1 MRAEPFALFI
11 GIAYASLGLLGLLP
25 AAVVPPP
32 ADAPPVQLAVR
43 YGYLFDAMPVNVLL
57 SAVHIALGTWGI
69 AAWRRLTS
77 PMTFARGLALIGIVL
92 AVLGL
97 VPAANTLFGWMP
109 LWGNDI
115 WLHAGTAAV
124 AAYFVFHPA
133 LAVEH
138 RASLRSDRRQ
148 KSVPVAEERRHGH
161 ADRRLPSSGEET

>member
-43 YGYLFDAMPVNVLL
+43 YGYLLDVLPVNVLL
-57 SAVHIALGTWGI
+57 SAVHIALGAWGI
-69 AAWRRLTS
+69 AAWRRVSSPLT
-77 PMTFARGLALIGIVL
+77 FVRALALIGIVL

-97 VPAANTLFGWMP
+97 VPGANTLFGLMP

-115 WLHAGTAAV
+115 WLHAGTAGV

-133 LAVEH
+133 LAAEH
-138 RASLRSDRRQ
+138 RTSPRSDRRQ

-161 ADRRLPSSGEET
+161 ADRRLPSSGEER